1 MFLTILIFIAILLVL
16 VLSHEAGHFFSAR
29 FFGVKVEEFGFGI
42 PPRVFG
48 FSGKNGILYSLN
60 LLPFGGFVKIFG
72 EEGENASMA
81 GSFGSKPARIRAFI
95 LGAGIL
101 ANILLAYFVF
111 TALSALGMPEV
122 LPENQAGDALISI
135 LDISANSPAHNAG
148 FIIGDQIKKIAGG
161 GEEISARKI
170 SEVQNFISK
179 NRGRQLN
186 VFVERNGAILEKT
199 VSPRK
204 NPPEGEGP
212 LGVSLGFLGFRK
224 APIYLAPFEGALMT
238 GRALKL
244 TLVGFYEIIASFF
257 SSEKEKID
265 VAGPIGIF
273 NLISS
278 AKSSGLRNI
287 IMFLGLLSI
296 NLAVI
301 NLLPIPGLDGGRLFF
316 VLIEK
321 VKGKRISPKTSALF
335 HTAGLVILIALMLL
349 VTYQDITRLFQ
360 S

>member
-1 MFLTILIFIAILLVL
+1 MLITILIFIAILLVL

-42 PPRVFG
+42 PPRIFG
-48 FSGKNGILYSLN
+48 FRSKKGILYSLN

-101 ANILLAYFVF
+101 ANILLAYLIF
-111 TALSALGMPEV
+111 TALGALGMPEV

-135 LDISANSPAHNAG
+135 LDISAGSPAYNAD
-148 FIIGDQIKKIAGG
+148 FMIGDQIKKIKGG
-161 GEEISARKI
+161 GEEISTNKI

-179 NRGRQLN
+179 NRGTRLTF
-186 VFVERNGAILEKT
+186 FVERNGMVLEKI
-199 VSPRK
+199 VSPRE

-224 APIYLAPFEGALMT
+224 APIYLAPIEGALMT
-238 GRALKL
+238 GRVLKL
-244 TLVGFYEIIASFF
+244 TLVGFYEIITSIF
-257 SSEKEKID
+257 SSEKEKIE

-273 NLISS
+273 NLVSS
-278 AKSSGLRNI
+278 AKSSGFRNML
-287 IMFLGLLSI
+287 MFLGLLSI
-296 NLAVI
+296 NLAII
-301 NLLPIPGLDGGRLFF
+301 NILPIPGLDGGRLFF

-321 VKGKRISPKTSALF
+321 AKGKRISPKTSALF
-335 HTAGLVILIALMLL
+335 HTTGLLILIALMLL
-349 VTYQDITRLFQ
+349 VTYQDLTRLFR